1 MALDR
6 ISGRTT
12 RLAAIAGV
20 SALALG
26 AFGQADAQSSSSSF
40 VVMQSHRSFHGT
52 VSALKSATSSNHMM
66 IMGTEDQAKVLSMT
80 GLHLAGAESFLVG
93 NPVVGKKAFK
103 MNPAATVVLPAR
115 ISVWVDHGKTYVG
128 YLKPSAQ
135 LKAVDPK
142 FGMMAGKLDHAF
154 SNIAHQA
161 TK

>member
-1 MALDR
+1 MAFNR
-6 ISGRTT
+6 IFRHSTK
-12 RLAAIAGV
+12 LAITAVA

-26 AFGQADAQSSSSSF
+26 AISQADAQGSSSSF
-40 VVMQSHRSFHGT
+40 VVLQSHHGFHGT

-93 NPVVGKKAFK
+93 NPVVGKKAFQ

-128 YLKPSAQ
+128 YLKPSVE
-135 LKAVDPK
+135 LKAVDQK
-142 FGMMAGKLDHAF
+142 FGMMAGKLDKAF
-154 SNIAHQA
+154 SNIAHEA

>member
-1 MALDR
+1 MTLNRTFRHSPTLAMMAAASVLAIGA
-6 ISGRTT
+6 IS
-12 RLAAIAGV
+12 
-20 SALALG
+20 
-26 AFGQADAQSSSSSF
+26 QANAQSSSSNF
-40 VVMQSHRSFHGT
+40 VVLQSHRSFHGT
-52 VSALKSATSSNHMM
+52 VAALKSATSSNHMM

-128 YLKPSAQ
+128 YLKPSAE
-135 LKAVDPK
+135 LEAVDPK